1 MCASRNTL
9 NAVATLVAGLTL
21 LAGCEGTFTNDLA
34 THAPA
39 DPAIAEVRVSLLGL
53 QFELSGGGTRTLDFR
68 NGEPVDL
75 MDLVD
80 GDPMRM
86 FTDETLDAGDYTGV
100 RLLFDGDFDATVVDT
115 EGVEFP
121 LTLQDGAFAD
131 VNFAVA
137 DDERSSD
144 AYTLTL
150 DLRQSL
156 AFDDANDEFTLTP
169 ALRAVKSNRTADLT
183 GQVTVECP
191 DDEPLERD
199 GAVYLF
205 AGRDVVP
212 DDLDGAAA
220 EPYATVRVTPGTTSA
235 EVRYAVRNVEPGDY
249 TVAATCRG
257 ADDELGQDDD
267 LRFRG
272 ARNVGLDAD
281 EALEVDLD

>member
-1 MCASRNTL
+1 MSAPAGWLTSEPPDTMPKTNPVPGLKEAPASMCASRHRL
-9 NAVATLVAGLTL
+9 NAAATLVAGLTL

-34 THAPA
+34 THPPA

-68 NGEPVDL
+68 DGEPVDL
-75 MDLVD
+75 IDFVD

-86 FTDETLDAGDYTGV
+86 FTDEALDPGDYTGV
-100 RLLFDGDFDATVVDT
+100 RLLFDEDFEATVVDT

-121 LTLQDGAFAD
+121 LTLQDGEYAD
-131 VNFAVA
+131 LNFAVA

-156 AFDDANDEFTLTP
+156 VFDDANDEFTLTP
-169 ALRAVKSNRTADLT
+169 ALRAVKSSRTADLT
-183 GQVTVECP
+183 GRVTVECP
-191 DDEPLERD
+191 DDESLERD

-212 DDLDGAAA
+212 DDLDGT
-220 EPYATVRVTPGTTSA
+220 E
-235 EVRYAVRNVEPGDY
+235 
-249 TVAATCRG
+249 
-257 ADDELGQDDD
+257 DEML
-267 LRFRG
+267 
-272 ARNVGLDAD
+272 
-281 EALEVDLD
+281 